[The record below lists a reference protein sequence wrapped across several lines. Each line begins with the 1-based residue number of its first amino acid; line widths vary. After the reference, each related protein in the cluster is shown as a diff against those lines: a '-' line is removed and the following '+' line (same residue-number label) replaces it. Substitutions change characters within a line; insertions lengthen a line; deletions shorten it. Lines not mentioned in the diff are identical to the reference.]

1 MPFDSILWHL
11 VYDNSS
17 GVMPTALLSLWHTHC
32 FEQGERA
39 SVLYKYIIGM
49 VKDKCCQ
56 KSANEKSSC
65 YTAITE
71 TFEPKAKQD
80 CDSHICPWIGYTLSQ
95 SFTIYLPSSLSL
107 LYLTPLCLFLPFSP
121 SLSPLLS
128 FSLFSHHVAFSSPI
142 FLSLQSPCSF
152 INNYWQQPGPLDSFA
167 RACKNGYV

>member
-1 MPFDSILWHL
+1 MPFDSILWPL

-17 GVMPTALLSLWHTHC
+17 GVIPTALLFLWHTHC

-56 KSANEKSSC
+56 KSANEKNSC
-65 YTAITE
+65 YTAMTE

-80 CDSHICPWIGYTLSQ
+80 CDSHMSMNRLYIV
-95 SFTIYLPSSLSL
+95 TIYLPSSLS
-107 LYLTPLCLFLPFSP
+107 PLSHT
-121 SLSPLLS
+121 SLS
-128 FSLFSHHVAFSSPI
+128 LFAIIPISFSSPI

-152 INNYWQQPGPLDSFA
+152 LLSYLSLSF
-167 RACKNGYV
+167 VTM

>member
-1 MPFDSILWHL
+1 MPFDSILWPL

-17 GVMPTALLSLWHTHC
+17 GVIPTALLFLWHTHC

-56 KSANEKSSC
+56 KSANEKNSC
-65 YTAITE
+65 YTAMTE

-95 SFTIYLPSSLSL
+95 FIFLPLSL
-107 LYLTPLCLFLPFSP
+107 LYLTPLCLFLPLSP
-121 SLSPLLS
+121 SLSPLQS

-142 FLSLQSPCSF
+142 FRSLLSPCSF
-152 INNYWQQPGPLDSFA
+152 INNCWQQPGPLDSFA
-167 RACKNGYV
+167 RAFKHGYV